1 LGALKIFLR
10 GGGRLYQRWVFGFD
24 KRKYCFM
31 NDVEKQV
38 YFWKNFWLYQGIFW
52 ALSLFFISD
61 VKVFSKAEHIQ
72 QDFYEQEEGATALS
86 QARFD
91 FSQDHSKLKA
101 KDPKISSKDNALGNL
116 AFDSFDQAVA
126 DSRKTRALSGLVP
139 KPSRRKNKMKVQSQ
153 RKKDSLE
160 AIHGMWWEKGTK
172 DMLYDLEEKQDSTQE
187 TLEEKLVFPGGFS
200 RSELK
205 GNPLSVESKD
215 TPVPQ
220 QTSFALLLKI
230 KEKLWRIF
238 LSLKAL
244 VKQSDELIQN
254 IKNRHFPHNFEEDIG
269 KNNKRDFLVD
279 HNLGVEKE
287 EHSPSLEKPKDKA
300 S

>member
-1 LGALKIFLR
+1 
-10 GGGRLYQRWVFGFD
+10 
-24 KRKYCFM
+24 M

-38 YFWKNFWLYQGIFW
+38 YFWKNFWLCQGIFW
-52 ALSLFFISD
+52 ALALFFISD

-72 QDFYEQEEGATALS
+72 QDFYEQEDGAVSLS
-86 QARFD
+86 QAGLGVSPGRLH
-91 FSQDHSKLKA
+91 FSQDHRKTRS
-101 KDPKISSKDNALGNL
+101 KDPNNSSKDKALGSVE
-116 AFDSFDQAVA
+116 FDWVDQTVA
-126 DSRKTRALSGLVP
+126 DSRKTRALSGPVP
-139 KPSRRKNKMKVQSQ
+139 KPSRRKNKIRIHSQ
-153 RKKDSLE
+153 GKKGSLE
-160 AIHGMWWEKGTK
+160 AIHGMWWDKGTK
-172 DMLYDLEEKQDSTQE
+172 DMLYDLEQQQNSTQE

-200 RSELK
+200 RGELK

-254 IKNRHFPHNFEEDIG
+254 IKNRHFPHDLEEGVG
-269 KNNKRDFLVD
+269 KNNREAFLVD
-279 HNLGVEKE
+279 QNLGVDKE
-287 EHSPSLEKPKDKA
+287 EHSPSPEKPKGKA